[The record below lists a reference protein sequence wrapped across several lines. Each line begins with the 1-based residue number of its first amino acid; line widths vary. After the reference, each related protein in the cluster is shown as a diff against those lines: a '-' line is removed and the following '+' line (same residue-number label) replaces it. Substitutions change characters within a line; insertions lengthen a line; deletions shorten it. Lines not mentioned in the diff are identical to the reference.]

1 MKRDYR
7 IYMDCCCINRP
18 YDDTNDL
25 LVSLEGQAITTIAFK
40 CFYGLWILVGS
51 EAIKYEITKTQ
62 DEYKKDRMLNLY
74 SIIKENIL
82 INKSITQKMYF
93 YINTGIKPMDSL
105 HLACAEY
112 GNVDILLTTDKSFLN
127 KSKTIKMSIR
137 VENPVAWLMEVNN
150 YGN

>member
-1 MKRDYR
+1 MKGNYR

-40 CFYGLWILVGS
+40 CFYGSWILVGS
-51 EAIKYEITKTQ
+51 EAVEYELNKTN
-62 DEYKKDRMLNLY
+62 EENKKDKMLNLY

-82 INKSITQKMYF
+82 INDSIIKKMYF
-93 YINTGIKPMDSL
+93 YIDKGIKPLDSL

-112 GNVDILLTTDKSFLN
+112 SNVDVILTTDKSILN
-127 KSKTIKMSIR
+127 
-137 VENPVAWLMEVNN
+137 
-150 YGN
+150 